1 MEARRFRR
9 SNVPLRVLLL
19 GALVLMLAGCTVLP
33 TMGQEEPT
41 PTPVPAPPIP
51 DKPTYVVQRGVVEQT
66 LKFSG
71 RVGPALEHELFFRQ
85 DGRIARVYVQNDDEV
100 AQGQLLA
107 ELDNT
112 DLYQQIEQ
120 VELDLSAARSALAAA
135 QADIDYARQRAAIA
149 LDIQRLNLQKLE
161 AHSDTADLTIA
172 RANLQSAEAERKAAQ
187 RAYDDRAAQPGA
199 EASGQALAL
208 ERATINYTIVKA
220 NYDKV
225 LAARAQRE
233 IGLEIERQR
242 LALSELEYGH
252 LATEVDPSLAKA
264 ITRSELSL
272 ARLQGQYNTTII
284 TATIAGRVTSLA
296 AYEGRTAKAYDPLV
310 VVSDDS
316 TLEISADPSS
326 TQKEQLTEGMAVSIE
341 LPSFPGQTYEG
352 TIVKLPYPYGSG
364 GGGNVEDPDTRTHI
378 ALTSA
383 GVTLRAGDLV
393 RLTVTLERHEDVLW
407 LPPAA
412 IQRFSGGRFVLV
424 DEGGRQRPIDVRLGL
439 ESADRVEIVE
449 GLVDGQ
455 VVVGQ

>member
-1 MEARRFRR
+1 
-9 SNVPLRVLLL
+9 
-19 GALVLMLAGCTVLP
+19 
-33 TMGQEEPT
+33 
-41 PTPVPAPPIP
+41 
-51 DKPTYVVQRGVVEQT
+51 
-66 LKFSG
+66 
-71 RVGPALEHELFFRQ
+71 
-85 DGRIARVYVQNDDEV
+85 
-100 AQGQLLA
+100 
-107 ELDNT
+107 
-112 DLYQQIEQ
+112 
-120 VELDLSAARSALAAA
+120 
-135 QADIDYARQRAAIA
+135 
-149 LDIQRLNLQKLE
+149 
-161 AHSDTADLTIA
+161 
-172 RANLQSAEAERKAAQ
+172 
-187 RAYDDRAAQPGA
+187 
-199 EASGQALAL
+199 
-208 ERATINYTIVKA
+208 
-220 NYDKV
+220 
-225 LAARAQRE
+225 
-233 IGLEIERQR
+233 
-242 LALSELEYGH
+242 
-252 LATEVDPSLAKA
+252 DPSLAKA

-412 IQRFSGGRFVLV
+412 IQRFSGRRFVLV

>member
-100 AQGQLLA
+100 VQGQLLA

-233 IGLEIERQR
+233 IDLEIERQR

-264 ITRSELSL
+264 ITRSKLSL

-284 TATIAGRVTSLA
+284 TA
-296 AYEGRTAKAYDPLV
+296 
-310 VVSDDS
+310 
-316 TLEISADPSS
+316 
-326 TQKEQLTEGMAVSIE
+326 
-341 LPSFPGQTYEG
+341 
-352 TIVKLPYPYGSG
+352 
-364 GGGNVEDPDTRTHI
+364 
-378 ALTSA
+378 
-383 GVTLRAGDLV
+383 
-393 RLTVTLERHEDVLW
+393 
-407 LPPAA
+407 
-412 IQRFSGGRFVLV
+412 
-424 DEGGRQRPIDVRLGL
+424 
-439 ESADRVEIVE
+439 
-449 GLVDGQ
+449 
-455 VVVGQ
+455 